1 MPALLFS
8 SFSLPQRCGAVT
20 FQPSEQNAIQLR
32 MLGKKPN
39 LPEHLSAKSSKYT
52 ICSQLQVGGAGRF
65 QVFGK
70 TSVQAFTN
78 LLPTLISMSNTEA
91 YLCYLCIL

>member
-20 FQPSEQNAIQLR
+20 FKASEQNAVQLR

-39 LPEHLSAKSSKYT
+39 LSEHLSAKSSKYT
-52 ICSQLQVGGAGRF
+52 ICSQLQVGGEGRF

-78 LLPTLISMSNTEA
+78 LLPSIISMSNIEG
-91 YLCYLCIL
+91 YLRYLCIR